1 MTQTPGVQRDKV
13 LLYLISVNLTEHES
27 AYRGLLQVA
36 GAGANPTTRHFTIAA
51 MALMLQMSQI
61 PLPVIMTVVNC
72 LRDQSDD
79 QIKVGL
85 VAVLNGSH
93 IVVSKGLD
101 ANTMFLI
108 DTLEVVEQQPKY
120 LLTSS
125 MYFVKNV
132 WQQADDILS
141 GRA

>member
-1 MTQTPGVQRDKV
+1 MAQPQTSRDLV

-36 GAGANPTTRHFTIAA
+36 GAGSSPTTRHFTIAA
-51 MALMLQMSQI
+51 MALMLQMSQV
-61 PLPVIMTVVNC
+61 PLQVIMTVVNC

-79 QIKVGL
+79 QLKDGL
-85 VAVLNGSH
+85 VAILNGSH

-108 DTLEVVEQQPKY
+108 DTLQVVDQQPKY

-125 MYFVKNV
+125 MYFVKAV

>member
-1 MTQTPGVQRDKV
+1 MAQSATPRDSV
-13 LLYLISVNLTEHES
+13 LLYLISVNLTDHEN
-27 AYRGLLQVA
+27 AFRGLLQVA
-36 GAGANPTTRHFTIAA
+36 GAAHNPVTRHFTIAA

-61 PLPVIMTVVNC
+61 PLQVIMTVVNC
-72 LRDQSDD
+72 LKDQSDD
-79 QIKVGL
+79 QLKDGL
-85 VAVLNGSH
+85 VAILNGSH
-93 IVVSKGLD
+93 IVVSKGPE

-108 DTLEVVEQQPKY
+108 DTLQVVDQQPKY

-132 WQQADDILS
+132 WQQADDILK